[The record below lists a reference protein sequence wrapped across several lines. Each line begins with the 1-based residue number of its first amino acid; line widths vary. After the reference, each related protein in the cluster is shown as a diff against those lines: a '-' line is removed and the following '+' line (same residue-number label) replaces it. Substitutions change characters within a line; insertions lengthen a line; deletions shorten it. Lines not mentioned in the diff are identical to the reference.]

1 MSEESKKRNTRKLS
15 DIINANKPLYYSILG
30 IVAVIF
36 IVLIFGGIF
45 NEEKKTAATSNNAS
59 AYAAELEDKLENI
72 LSKIEGAGKVSVAI
86 SLESGAET
94 VLATEITVTETV
106 NGTETVETPIIING
120 ETVVLKELYP
130 KIAGVLIV
138 AEGANS
144 ISVLSRIQ
152 QAAVSLLD
160 ININQIEILTMR

>member
-106 NGTETVETPIIING
+106 NGTETVKTPIIING